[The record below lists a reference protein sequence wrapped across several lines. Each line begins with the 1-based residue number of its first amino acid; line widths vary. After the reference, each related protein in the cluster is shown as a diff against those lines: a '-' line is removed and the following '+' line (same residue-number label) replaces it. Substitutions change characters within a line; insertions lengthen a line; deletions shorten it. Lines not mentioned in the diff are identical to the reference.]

1 AGGGTRAAAPP
12 ARRMVMNDYK
22 FETACGWGNT
32 EARRRT
38 LRPHHRRDFRA
49 RPNAA
54 AAEYAILAV
63 YRR

>member
-1 AGGGTRAAAPP
+1 MDGATRKHAAVRSAPIID
-12 ARRMVMNDYK
+12 AI
-22 FETACGWGNT
+22 FG
-32 EARRRT
+32 
-38 LRPHHRRDFRA
+38 A